1 MRALVAMLLAALTA
15 PLLLVACN
23 GDQTSPTPATS
34 PDIAPAMAL
43 SANRSVAL
51 DPSHTYLFSFACSAA
66 APNSLV
72 TITTVGNI
80 NITCNSW
87 TEIGAANLSP
97 FSTFA
102 YGITLDV
109 PGAKVCSEEVVTTTG
124 TFRCKSR
131 KYSATLTVTDEGVV
145 PTF

>member
-1 MRALVAMLLAALTA
+1 MRALVATLLAALA
-15 PLLLVACN
+15 PLLIVACS
-23 GDQTSPTPATS
+23 GDQATA
-34 PDIAPAMAL
+34 PDMAPAMAV
-43 SANRSVAL
+43 SASQSVAL
-51 DPSHTYLFSFACSAA
+51 DPSHTYLFSFTCSAA

-72 TITTVGNI
+72 TVTTVGNT

-97 FSTFA
+97 FSAFA

-109 PGAKVCSEEVVTTTG
+109 PGSKVCSEEVVTTTG
-124 TFRCKSR
+124 TFRCKAQ
-131 KYSATLTVTDEGVV
+131 KYSATLKVTDEGVL